1 MNDSLK
7 SRLFVFGQ
15 FALLALLIVWP
26 EDRKG
31 FGSLDVLFE
40 LVAFLAFV
48 GGVVLVI
55 AAIRQL
61 FTFSIPK
68 LTGTTKEKNLK
79 ALRIVMPKPMDD
91 AKLVTTGIFRTVRH
105 PIYSGLIMIGY
116 GIGIGNGPVPQLFFA
131 IGLHAVLRYKS
142 ELEEKFLSEKFAEY
156 SDYIARTNR
165 FFPKADD

>member
-15 FALLALLIVWP
+15 FALLVLLIVWP
-26 EDRKG
+26 EDSKG
-31 FGSLDVLFE
+31 FGSLDLLFE
-40 LVAFLAFV
+40 FVAFLCFV
-48 GGVVLVI
+48 GGLVLVI

-68 LTGTTKEKNLK
+68 LSGSTKEKNLK

-91 AKLVTTGIFRTVRH
+91 AKLITTGVFKTIRH
-105 PIYSGLIMIGY
+105 PIYSGLILIGY
-116 GIGIGNGPVPQLFFA
+116 GIGIGNGPIPQLLFA
-131 IGLHAVLRYKS
+131 IGLHVVLRYKS
-142 ELEEKFLSEKFAEY
+142 QLEEKYLAEKFEEY
-156 SDYIARTNR
+156 SDYVSRTNR